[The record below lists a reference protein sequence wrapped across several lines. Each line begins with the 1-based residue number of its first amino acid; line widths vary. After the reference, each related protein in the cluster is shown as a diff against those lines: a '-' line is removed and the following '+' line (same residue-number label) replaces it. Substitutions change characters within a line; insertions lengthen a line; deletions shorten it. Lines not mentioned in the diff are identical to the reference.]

1 MYYLTQSIA
10 IGFMIAA
17 PVGPIGLLCIQRTLV
32 GGWKLGFI
40 TGLGAASA
48 DLIYGLLGALG
59 FATIISLLTTSKL
72 WLSIAGGIILIYLGV
87 SAAKNDAN
95 YSAKVQ
101 KPHSSLKAYLSTFL
115 LTLSNPMTIFAFIA
129 VFSAIAPGGNDYT
142 EIGLARLSI
151 ICLGVFLGSIA
162 WWITLTSIGYY
173 FASKIEGSKI
183 KVISSLAGISIVLFG
198 CYTIASAIAT
208 TL

>member
-1 MYYLTQSIA
+1 MLYLAQSMT

-17 PVGPIGLLCIQRTLV
+17 PVGPIGLLCIQRTLA

-48 DLIYGLLGALG
+48 DLIYGILGVLG
-59 FATIISLLTTSKL
+59 FATVISLLTTSTL
-72 WLSIAGGIILIYLGV
+72 WLSIAGGIVLIYLGF
-87 SAAKNDAN
+87 SAAKSNVS
-95 YSAKVQ
+95 YSTDSK
-101 KPHSSLKAYLSTFL
+101 KSHSPLKAYMSTFF

-129 VFSAIAPGGNDYT
+129 VFSAIAPGGGDGT
-142 EIGLARLSI
+142 EIGLLRLII

-162 WWITLTSIGYY
+162 WWIALTSASYY
-173 FASKIEGSKI
+173 LATKIDDSKI
-183 KVISSLAGISIVLFG
+183 KAISFLAGISIALFG
-198 CYTIASAIAT
+198 CYTIANAIIK